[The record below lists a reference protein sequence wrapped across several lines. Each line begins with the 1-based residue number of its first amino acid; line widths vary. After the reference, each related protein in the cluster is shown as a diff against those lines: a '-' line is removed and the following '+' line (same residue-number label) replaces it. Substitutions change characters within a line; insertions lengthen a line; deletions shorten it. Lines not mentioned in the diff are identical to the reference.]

1 MRTMAQRLNPALK
14 AVSDAV
20 LAVAAN
26 LSVDDVLQKLVDAAR
41 ELAGAHYAA
50 LGIPDGAGGFRRF
63 LVAGMSDDLI
73 ASMGPLPRTHGML
86 AAMLHQT
93 DPYRTDD
100 IHDDPRFRG
109 WWPRRHPDMRS
120 FLGVP
125 IVAPD
130 GTIIGAFY
138 LTEKEQS
145 DAFDAEDQE
154 LIELLAAHAS
164 IAITNARLYE
174 QSRELSILSERN
186 RLALELHDVVSQKLF
201 SVMLTAEAA
210 ATQIDQDPAAARA
223 QLKRLRELTKEALD
237 ELRSLILGLRPP
249 ELERDGLEGT
259 LRKEVEMVARTH
271 GIDVRLE
278 IEPGFNPDAGERE
291 LALLRIAHEA
301 LHNAIRHARAD
312 RVVVRLGSIND
323 NPVVE
328 VTDDGI
334 GFDPDAPDVRSRH
347 LGLTSME
354 ERASELD
361 GRLRIESSPGRG
373 TTVRIELARPNG

>member
-1 MRTMAQRLNPALK
+1 MAQRLNPALK

-26 LSVDDVLQKLVDAAR
+26 LSVDEVLQKLVDAAR
-41 ELAGAHYAA
+41 ELAGARYAA
-50 LGIPDGAGGFRRF
+50 LGIPDGTGGFRRF
-63 LVAGMSDDLI
+63 LVAGMSDQLV

-86 AAMLHQT
+86 AAMLHQA
-93 DPYRTDD
+93 DAYRTDD

-109 WWPRRHPDMRS
+109 WWPRQHPDMRS

-125 IVAPD
+125 ITGPD

-138 LTEKEQS
+138 LTEK
-145 DAFDAEDQE
+145 DGADGFDAEDQE
-154 LIELLAAHAS
+154 LIELLAAHAA

-201 SVMLTAEAA
+201 SMTLTAEAA
-210 ATQIDQDPAAARA
+210 ASQIDTDPETARV
-223 QLKRLRELTKEALD
+223 QLHRLRGLAGEALE
-237 ELRSLILGLRPP
+237 ELRALILGLRPP
-249 ELERDGLEGT
+249 DLERDGLEHT

-271 GIDVRLE
+271 GADIRLE
-278 IEPGFNPDAGERE
+278 VEPGFQPGGAGGERE

-301 LHNAIRHARAD
+301 LHNAVRHAHAD
-312 RVVVRLGSIND
+312 HVIVRLAGSD
-323 NPVVE
+323 RARMVE

-334 GFDPDAPDVRSRH
+334 GFDPDAAELRSRH

-354 ERASELD
+354 ERARELQ
-361 GRLRIESSPGRG
+361 GRLKIRSSPGHG
-373 TTVRIELARPNG
+373 TTVRIELANHD